1 MFISGARSYAQESPA
16 IEPQAISTPITQ
28 NIIIDTIWTLAA
40 SPYVVANNINVS
52 PGVTLTI
59 DPGVQVRFAQSA
71 GLRVLG
77 TLTAVGTAEKPI
89 FFTGTTAQ
97 KGWWDNISV
106 EGTLAAPNTGSVFDY
121 VTIEYGG
128 GVSYY
133 ANLYLSYA
141 SVSVSHSII
150 RESARDGL
158 YTYGGGVTRLSHTTL
173 ANNGTAADHYAI
185 RFHHA
190 SMNPLLSNVTATGNA
205 NDAIAL
211 GGGTMAGDHL
221 WENVGLPYVIL
232 NDAIVAEG
240 ASLTIEPGAQVRFTP
255 YAGLRVLGTLTA
267 VGTAE
272 KPILFTGTMPQKG
285 WWNNIS
291 VEGTLAAPNTGSV
304 FDYVTIEYGGGV
316 SYYANL
322 YLSYASVSVS
332 HSIIRESAR
341 DGLYTYGGGVTR
353 LSHTTLANNGT
364 AADHYAIRFHH
375 ASMNPL
381 LSNVTATGNA
391 NDAIALGGGTMAGD
405 HLWENVGL
413 PYVILNDAIVAEGAS
428 LTIEPG
434 VQVRF
439 AQSAGLRV
447 QGRLTAIGREG
458 ARILFTGTTAQK
470 GWWENIN
477 IRGSNTHL
485 NQGSILDY
493 VTIEYGGGIGAYAN
507 LYLSY
512 ATVSVSHSIIRNSAL
527 DGIRFDAGA
536 GASVIESS
544 QIVDNQDYGVRNY
557 GENVPLLA
565 ANNWWG
571 AATGPI
577 VKDHEE
583 CNAGGTGSPVSLNV
597 EYRPVLNTAN
607 APVSPVAPPRS
618 NSLSVTPLRWFIP
631 ADGVTRGEVIIT
643 LRDGEGNP
651 VAGHQVSLRTTLGSV
666 ITGSLTDAQGQAR
679 ARIASDLPGEAQLT
693 ASVHETNPC
702 IIRARSGL
710 AVVTFT
716 AFDPGELMPNAA
728 APYMNSGLE
737 FYPEPIVKGV
747 STIIV
752 ARVVNPNDFPISVNG
767 TFGIA
772 QSGIGLAFPAVGSVE
787 NRVIPANST
796 GVISVN
802 WTPPISGHYCMRFE
816 YNWQRVG
823 TAEAAAVQGRQ
834 TAQRNLNVY
843 GASPGSNNDKESLKK
858 AARAGA
864 IVGAMPKGTMAVF
877 IPGLAVK
884 QLTKWQLTTAAEI
897 SRQLGGDPPRQDYTL
912 VSDAVPVL
920 LLPVTAGGDVS
931 QQMAAAI
938 NALQEALAWANAHG
952 DAAIIAYDRYGGAT
966 AASDLERA
974 SLQIN
979 ALNYHK
985 QEMAKQLLKA
995 ADALDQYHA
1004 ARQQQGIADYV
1015 LTGDDVRAYQAR
1027 LSATGFTPEEIA
1039 EAHDVG
1045 LSDAEIEV
1053 IRQQHI
1059 SADPDQG
1066 TGSFMQFLVYLA
1078 VTYRE
1083 LANTIL
1089 YPPTFGLTIS
1099 GSPGSASLPATAT
1112 AVAPPPEMPPTNN
1125 LARVFEVVNT
1135 IQIGNPTGQTATI
1148 DLRVRPVD
1156 LPSDWMVA
1164 VSPISV
1170 TLAAGAQVAVE
1181 VRITPGGP
1189 AVQGT
1194 IPRIAVEGY
1203 VGSALLGGV
1212 TMDVIV
1218 PRNVLKPEKPIFL
1231 PVITTS

>member
-1 MFISGARSYAQESPA
+1 MFISGARSHAQESPA
-16 IEPQAISTPITQ
+16 IEPQAIATPITLD
-28 NIIIDTIWTLAA
+28 IITNTTWTLAA
-40 SPYVVANNINVS
+40 SPYEVAININVS
-52 PGVTLTI
+52 PGVGLTI
-59 DPGVQVRFAQSA
+59 EPGVQVRFAQNA

-89 FFTGTTAQ
+89 LFTGTTAQ

-141 SVSVSHSII
+141 TVTVSHSTI
-150 RESARDGL
+150 RNSARDGL
-158 YTYGGGVTRLSHTTL
+158 YAYSGGVAHLSHTTV

-185 RFHHA
+185 RFHDA

-211 GGGTMAGDHL
+211 GGGTMAGVHL

-232 NDAIVAEG
+232 NDVVVAAG
-240 ASLTIEPGAQVRFTP
+240 ASLTIEPGVQVRFAQ
-255 YAGLRVLGTLTA
+255 YVGLSVLGTLTA

-272 KPILFTGTMPQKG
+272 KPILFTGTTPQKG
-285 WWNNIS
+285 WWENIS
-291 VEGTLAAPNTGSV
+291 IQGTNVAPNTGSV
-304 FDYVTIEYGGGV
+304 LDYVTIEYGGG
-316 SYYANL
+316 YYANL
-322 YLSYASVSVS
+322 YLSYATVSVS
-332 HSIIRESAR
+332 HSSISESAR
-341 DGLYTYGGGVTR
+341 DGLYTYGGGVMR
-353 LSHTTLANNGT
+353 LSHTTVANNGT
-364 AADHYAIRFHH
+364 AADHYAIRFHD

-381 LSNVTATGNA
+381 LSNVTATGNV
-391 NDAIALGGGTMAGD
+391 NNAIALGGGTMAGD

-413 PYVILNDAIVAEGAS
+413 PYIILNDVVVAAGAS
-428 LTIEPG
+428 LAIEAG
-434 VQVRF
+434 VEVRF
-439 AQSAGLRV
+439 MQSAGLRV

-477 IRGSNTHL
+477 IQGSNAHL
-485 NQGSILDY
+485 NQGSALDY
-493 VTIEYGGGIGAYAN
+493 VTIEYGGGVGAYAN

-512 ATVSVSHSIIRNSAL
+512 ATVTVSHSIIRNSAL

-536 GASVIESS
+536 GASMIESS
-544 QIVDNQDYGVRNY
+544 QIVDNQAYGVFNY
-557 GENVPLLA
+557 LQNAPLLA

-583 CNAGGTGSPVSLNV
+583 CNAGGTGSRVSLNV
-597 EYRPVLNTAN
+597 EYRPVLNAAN
-607 APVSPVAPPRS
+607 APVSPVAPSRS

-631 ADGVTRGEVIIT
+631 ADGVTRGEVTIT

-693 ASVHETNPC
+693 ASVQETNPC

-716 AFDPGELMPNAA
+716 AFNPGELMPNAA

-747 STIIV
+747 STVIV

-767 TFGIA
+767 DFGIA
-772 QSGIGLAFPAVGSVE
+772 QSGIGLAFPPVGSVE
-787 NRVIPANST
+787 NRVIPANSV

-816 YNWQRVG
+816 YNWQGVG

-843 GASPGSNNDKESLKK
+843 GATPGGYSDKEILNK
-858 AARAGA
+858 ASTAGTY
-864 IVGAMPKGTMAVF
+864 VGGLGNGTGEGF
-877 IPGLAVK
+877 IPGVGATI
-884 QLTKWQLTTAAEI
+884 LTEWQLTMTARI
-897 SRQLGGDPPRQDYTL
+897 SRALGFDPPRQDYTII
-912 VSDAVPVL
+912 AVAE
-920 LLPVTAGGDVS
+920 PVTLPPVPAGNGVS
-931 QQMAAAI
+931 PQMAAAL
-938 NALQEALAWANAHG
+938 NDLRTQLAWVNAHG
-952 DAAIIAYDRYGGAT
+952 SAAIISYDRYGGA
-966 AASDLERA
+966 AAAGDLQWA
-974 SLQIN
+974 SAQIN
-979 ALNYHK
+979 ALNMQK
-985 QEMAKQLLKA
+985 QEMAKRILEA
-995 ADALDQYHA
+995 ADALDAYRA
-1004 ARQQQGIADYV
+1004 ARQTAGIADAM
-1015 LTGDDVRAYQAR
+1015 LTADNLRAYQAR
-1027 LSATGFTPEEIA
+1027 LVATGFTQEEIA
-1039 EAHDVG
+1039 AAHAVG
-1045 LSDAEIEV
+1045 MTDAEIEEV
-1053 IRQQHI
+1053 RLQHI
-1059 SADPDQG
+1059 AADPDEQA
-1066 TGSFMQFLVYLA
+1066 GSFSGFLTNLA
-1078 VTYRE
+1078 ALYRQVG
-1083 LANTIL
+1083 AAIL

-1099 GSPGSASLPATAT
+1099 GSPGSASLPAAVT

-1125 LARVFEVVNT
+1125 LARVYEVVNT

-1164 VSPISV
+1164 VSPVSV

-1194 IPRIAVEGY
+1194 IPRVAVEGY

-1231 PVITTS
+1231 PVIATS